1 MANEK
6 ELITKKLEYLN
17 ETKEI
22 IKEAII
28 EKGQAVSED
37 DTFREYANK
46 IKDIQTGSG
55 TDTSDATANA
65 NDILEG
71 VTAYI
76 ASGKVEGTIKK
87 SNKLADSANRYELS
101 ALTKS
106 LAYNFGVSD
115 DFKYLIDFRLV
126 DSIATI
132 VLYKFDDDDKNI
144 ITQMAT
150 TTENLPNNTTNPDIQ
165 FSPIID
171 KGIYRFAL
179 SCGRYTSIYDY
190 DSVTNEITFLLKTD
204 LTSYT
209 SNSIYCISWANLN
222 KNILAVTHTNLG
234 NWGYGPVTTC
244 FKLIQDDLSGAYQY
258 TTLWNKTTSRW
269 QAGHPVFFAQ
279 DDKAFCYNNI
289 HNEQI
294 GAGYYLINDDY
305 SIGSQYNSWYQQ
317 CAVDI
322 TNGHRIVDK
331 NIQVYKNSAWTTTG
345 TIPNTPDD
353 PDFVVICA
361 EKDIIIT
368 GQSWSGGNYV
378 RVYQIGWNSGSAT
391 LKYSISIPIE
401 HQYFGSNNGNQVIG
415 NIRFSKNRLLMHNRK
430 TVPVIAEIPVL
441 DELEWLVRDNI
452 KYLTPTTITGSK
464 ATQSQVLS
472 GYKYYNEDL
481 ILASGTMTNRGS
493 RTFTPSAEKQTA
505 DNGYY
510 SSVTINTVDS
520 STDYKSCLTL
530 TENILDGVEKVVP
543 TDIVDTGDGT
553 ATELDIA
560 LGKIAYVNG
569 NKIVGII
576 KENSI
581 DMYFRDIMKFIDI
594 PVGIRDY
601 ININYTN
608 YLYFAYLD
616 ENIGYIL
623 YLMNSTTYAEL
634 KFNINGVLPNS
645 SSSQIVMEL
654 NQENVECKKVIF
666 DKDTYVYIEETDI
679 QLENNI
685 FELQYIS
692 GKLPFITNIPIY
704 NDNTYSKRLIPN
716 EIGVATNIVVT
727 QQGDDG
733 TFNDIGNGYYENS
746 NNGIITED
754 FRGDYAYARFT
765 FNTTIDNAII
775 TLKYIPTFVLSSN
788 MLWGRTEFEFGISK
802 LDSSLGNDYSMSNT
816 IVSERVYREVDESW
830 NGKEQIL
837 TYKNVPAGEHFIEV
851 KLVRTNMGSIIQDDG
866 ENSGSLK
873 IKLMEN
879 LY

>member
-6 ELITKKLEYLN
+6 ELITKKLDYLSD
-17 ETKEI
+17 TKEI

-37 DTFREYANK
+37 DTFRDYANK
-46 IKDIQTGSG
+46 IRDIQTGSG
-55 TDTSDATANA
+55 ADTSDATANA

-76 ASGKVEGTIKK
+76 ASGKVEGTIEK
-87 SNKLADSANRYELS
+87 SNRLANSANRYELS

-115 DFKYLIDFRLV
+115 DFKYLVDFRLISSV
-126 DSIATI
+126 ATI
-132 VLYKFDDDDKNI
+132 VMYKFDDEDKTI
-144 ITQMAT
+144 ITQIAT
-150 TTENLPNNTTNPDIQ
+150 TTENLPGNTTNPDIQ

-244 FKLIQDDLSGAYQY
+244 FKLIQDELSGAYQY
-258 TTLWNKTTSRW
+258 TTLWSKTTSRW

-279 DDKAFCYNNI
+279 DDKAFCYNDI
-289 HNEQI
+289 HNDVV
-294 GAGYYLINDDY
+294 GAGYYLINDNY

-331 NIQVYKNSAWTTTG
+331 NIQVYKNNAWTTTG
-345 TIPNTPDD
+345 TIPNTPSD

-368 GQSWSGGNYV
+368 GQSASGGNSAK
-378 RVYQIGWNSGSAT
+378 VYQIGWNSGSAT
-391 LKYSISIPIE
+391 LKYSISIPLE
-401 HQYFGSNNGNQVIG
+401 HQYFGSNNGGQVIG

-430 TVPVIAEIPVL
+430 TVPIIAEIPVL
-441 DELEWLVRDNI
+441 DELEWLVRDDI

-510 SSVTINTVDS
+510 SSVTVNTVDS

-543 TDIVDTGDGT
+543 TDIVDTSDGT

-560 LGKIAYVNG
+560 FGKIAYVNG
-569 NKIVGII
+569 NKIVGIV

-581 DMYFRDIMKFIDI
+581 DMYFRDIMKFVDV
-594 PVGIRDY
+594 PEVIRTYITTNY
-601 ININYTN
+601 INYSYI
-608 YLYFAYLD
+608 AYLD
-616 ENIGYIL
+616 NNSGYL
-623 YLMNSTTYAEL
+623 AYLINNTNYNNL
-634 KFNINGVLPNS
+634 KLNINGKLPNVNS
-645 SSSQIVMEL
+645 TNITL
-654 NQENVECKKVIF
+654 GINQENIDCLKVIF
-666 DKDTYVYIEETDI
+666 DKDTYVYIDENET
-679 QLENNI
+679 QLETNTLTLNYINN
-685 FELQYIS
+685 
-692 GKLPFITNIPIY
+692 KLPFITNIPIY
-704 NDNTYSKRLIPN
+704 NDDTYSKRLIPN
-716 EIGVATNIVVT
+716 EISVAKDIVVT
-727 QQGDDG
+727 QQGTDG
-733 TFNDIGNGYYENS
+733 TFNKTLDDYYENS
-746 NNGIITED
+746 NNGIMTNEIRE
-754 FRGDYAYARFT
+754 DYAYARFT
-765 FNTTIDNAII
+765 FTTSIDNAIV
-775 TLKYIPTFVLSSN
+775 TLKYIPSFVLDGN
-788 MLWGRTEFEFGISK
+788 MWLTPVEFRFGISK
-802 LDSSLGNDYSMSNT
+802 LDNTLGTDYDISNT
-816 IVSERVYREVDESW
+816 IVYESISRTVDENW
-830 NGKEQIL
+830 NNKEQVI
-837 TYKNVPAGEHFIEV
+837 TYKNVSAGEHFIEV
-851 KLVRTNMGSIIQDDG
+851 KLTRTNSRLPL
-866 ENSGSLK
+866 ETNCSGSLK
-873 IKLMEN
+873 VKLLEN